1 METLNIERLREDFNR
16 ASESVRIVSVFS
28 PT

>member
-1 METLNIERLREDFNR
+1 MERLDINKLREDFNR
-16 ASESVRIVSVFS
+16 ASGSVRLVAILS